1 MRLIDADRLLKV
13 LSKYEDD
20 SGSFKSEYEYGL
32 MQMLE
37 TIGYEVDDAPTVDA
51 VEVVRKPVEGYEGYY
66 EVDQFGRVYAL
77 DRIVHVSDN
86 GREYDKPLKGGQ
98 MKQHMHSK
106 GYKTVVLTKN
116 GKSETVYVHRL
127 VAGAFINNPE
137 GLPFINHKDEDKT
150 NNFAENLE
158 WCTNEYN
165 VNYGTGKER
174 RARKIRG
181 KVSPHAVH
189 IEAFGE
195 RHTRKEWG
203 NMYGIDPKSIARRM
217 SRGWS
222 AEKAISTPLMKNQY
236 AFERKDGDQ

>member
-174 RARKIRG
+174 RARCMGLILIP
-181 KVSPHAVH
+181 S
-189 IEAFGE
+189 
-195 RHTRKEWG
+195 
-203 NMYGIDPKSIARRM
+203 
-217 SRGWS
+217 S
-222 AEKAISTPLMKNQY
+222 AE
-236 AFERKDGDQ
+236 